1 MASKKEKSQWLIE
14 KEQARA
20 TWKSMTPK
28 QQQAVLEML
37 QAFVPIRQSVS
48 DLCDI
53 SYEDLRNM
61 DTAWYVLKRHLVDDN
76 VEVKAWGY
84 EM

>member
-1 MASKKEKSQWLIE
+1 MTKKKEKSQWLRE
-14 KEQARA
+14 KEQASVI
-20 TWKSMTPK
+20 WKNMTPK
-28 QQQAVLEML
+28 QQQAVLDML
-37 QAFVPIRQSVS
+37 KAFVPIRQSVS

-76 VEVKAWGY
+76 VEIKAWGY
-84 EM
+84 

>member
-1 MASKKEKSQWLIE
+1 
-14 KEQARA
+14 
-20 TWKSMTPK
+20 
-28 QQQAVLEML
+28 ML

-76 VEVKAWGY
+76 VEVKVWGY